1 MHEVNDLFSDFVF
14 SIIILEYHLLV
25 NKFGILIEI
34 SPQITMLD
42 RYSKNGYLKE
52 MSIVFVI
59 SNDNSL

>member
-1 MHEVNDLFSDFVF
+1 MNEVNDLFSDFVF

-34 SPQITMLD
+34 SSQITMLD